1 MNITKIKNYVESGD
15 ITRIN
20 DSINLFCERADE
32 LMAKKGGIKFTVL
45 PTTKVKN
52 HNKNTELITLLLKNV

>member
-15 ITRIN
+15 IARIN
-20 DSINLFCERADE
+20 DSISLFCERADE
-32 LMAKKGGIKFTVL
+32 LMAKKGGMKFTVL

-52 HNKNTELITLLLKNV
+52 YKNTELITLLLKNV